1 MSSQNN
7 KKQAK
12 FNHNGKTRRHDYKEE
27 NPQGLPICKR
37 FLNGECNA
45 PDGCCK
51 YHHPSR
57 KTKKNSE
64 ESKTAH
70 KPKKNSEE
78 SKTARKPK
86 KNSEESKPVRKHKT
100 VREEYIVYS
109 SDSESESEADLYQ
122 RMESLRIQRTYVS
135 EEAIK
140 AAEAIRAAN
149 RVGYIAVPQQTALT
163 AVHQQTAFTAV
174 HQQTAFTAVHQ
185 QTALTAVHQQTA
197 LTAVHQ
203 QTTGFNLT
211 RAQYNWFVERFSI
224 NTGLAHPDLGV
235 LKDYMLRNMASLQEM
250 YNHITSIVY
259 GFTSCSSALPWLKNL
274 ETRRMID
281 LSSLSNTALSA
292 DTRLAELVH
301 YGIYLV
307 FKAVYTGATP
317 ESNVGLAIV
326 IFASCYQQMHKHN
339 FQMVSFEHISQM
351 VYCGIY

>member
-7 KKQAK
+7 KKQGK

-57 KTKKNSE
+57 KPKKNSE
-64 ESKTAH
+64 ESKPAR
-70 KPKKNSEE
+70 KPNNNSSE

-86 KNSEESKPVRKHKT
+86 KNSEESKPVRKPKT
-100 VREEYIVYS
+100 VREEYIFYS
-109 SDSESESEADLYQ
+109 SDSESESEADFYQ
-122 RMESLRIQRTYVS
+122 RMESLRIHRTYVS

-149 RVGYIAVPQQTALT
+149 RVGYMAVPQQTAL
-163 AVHQQTAFTAV
+163 
-174 HQQTAFTAVHQ
+174 TAVHQ

-197 LTAVHQ
+197 LTAVPQQTALTAVPQ
-203 QTTGFNLT
+203 QTTGFNPN

-259 GFTSCSSALPWLKNL
+259 GFTPCSSALPWLKNL

-326 IFASCYQQMHKHN
+326 IFASCYQLMHKHN
-339 FQMVSFEHISQM
+339 FQMVSFEDISQM